1 MKTLLKILF
10 RNHWKKISLIFIL
23 AFINVQSQLY
33 LIELIPIILHHIK
46 TGNYDATFLVLDNFY
61 IAIAVSLICMLLT
74 SYLSLSVS
82 SNFTSD
88 LKQKIFSILMNAN
101 NVQEYCKNR
110 FSGLMS
116 RTIRAIDTLQSFVII
131 LLKRVILFIMAS
143 VWVIYSLIDLD
154 IVYASLFAVFL
165 VVFCLLFWWKLNQ
178 MVDEYFLVRKHS
190 GILNSLFRD
199 KIIGLKTIKMF
210 SKEDS
215 TSEIFEEE
223 LDETYNLGYRFRY
236 RLSYLLVFLI
246 VLHIVLILFILWGL
260 FIFDA
265 NKTLAV
271 EIFLSLLYILYLVN
285 HINAIIP
292 FVNGYTIAYT
302 ASIRIEQTLALEH
315 APNPPAMRESDF
327 EGIEFN
333 NVSVSIFGMD
343 ILSDVS
349 FKIPKNSKNL
359 IIGPVGAGKSSL
371 IYSLTGFYE
380 NNSGSILIN
389 GKNIKSKSF
398 DDKISLTSNHHFMVK
413 GNVFQNISLGDE
425 SITREDAIQACDDA
439 LFTKDL
445 SFEVYE
451 RGSNLSTDLKQRLA
465 IARALAHD
473 YEIYVFDNS
482 FSQIESTSRRI
493 IKENIKKRLSGKI
506 LIFIDNTF
514 DDYSDMDNIL
524 VMENSSLVCQ
534 GSHDFLIENCETYR
548 RLINCSGG
556 K

>member
-1 MKTLLKILF
+1 MKVLLKILF
-10 RNHWKKISLIFIL
+10 RNHWKKISIIFIFT
-23 AFINVQSQLY
+23 FINVQSQLY
-33 LIELIPIILHHIK
+33 LIELIPIILYHIK
-46 TGNYDATFLVLDNFY
+46 SGNYDATFLVLNNFY
-61 IAIAVSLICMLLT
+61 VAIAVSMICMLLT

-82 SNFTSD
+82 SNFAFD
-88 LKQKIFSILMNAN
+88 LKQKVFSILMNTN
-101 NVQEYCKNR
+101 NVEECSKYK

-116 RTIRAIDTLQSFVII
+116 RTVRGVDTMQSFVII
-131 LLKRVILFIMAS
+131 LLRRVVLFIMAS
-143 VWVIYSLIDLD
+143 VWVVYSLIDLD
-154 IVYASLFAVFL
+154 IAYASVFAIFI
-165 VVFCLLFWWKLNQ
+165 VVFCILFMWELNKAAN
-178 MVDEYFLVRKHS
+178 DYFEVKKPNGR
-190 GILNSLFRD
+190 LNNLFRD
-199 KIIGLKTIKMF
+199 KIIGLKTIKLF
-210 SKEDS
+210 SKEDH
-215 TSEIFEEE
+215 TIEIFKKK
-223 LDETYNLGYRFRY
+223 LDEAYTLGYRFRY
-236 RLSYLLVFLI
+236 KISYFLIFLI

-260 FIFDA
+260 FIFDS

-271 EIFLSLLYILYLVN
+271 EVFLSLLYTLYLVN

-292 FVNGYTIAYT
+292 FVNGYAIAYT
-302 ASIRIEQTLALEH
+302 SASRIEQALALEH
-315 APNPPAMRESDF
+315 APNPSGIKESNF

-333 NVSVSIFGMD
+333 NVSVNISGRD
-343 ILSDVS
+343 ILSDIS

-359 IIGPVGAGKSSL
+359 IIGPVGAGKTSL

-389 GKNIKSKSF
+389 GENIKSKSF
-398 DDKISLTSNHHFMVK
+398 DDKISLTSNHHFILK

-425 SITREDAIQACDDA
+425 SITHEDAIHACEDV

-451 RGSNLSTDLKQRLA
+451 KGSNLSADLKQRLA

-473 YEIYVFDNS
+473 CEIYVFDNS
-482 FSQIESTSRRI
+482 FSQIESNSRKI

-506 LIFIDNTF
+506 LIFIDNVF

-524 VMENSSLVCQ
+524 VMEDSSLVGQ
-534 GSHDFLIENCETYR
+534 GGHDFLIENCETYR